1 MAQNSDTAGAGFL
14 LIISVNPLRVFWWN
28 IQMLLNFKI
37 NSEFSSEGEEAGEEF
52 GHDEFSQRKNEERFN
67 V

>member
-1 MAQNSDTAGAGFL
+1 
-14 LIISVNPLRVFWWN
+14 
-28 IQMLLNFKI
+28 MLLNFKI